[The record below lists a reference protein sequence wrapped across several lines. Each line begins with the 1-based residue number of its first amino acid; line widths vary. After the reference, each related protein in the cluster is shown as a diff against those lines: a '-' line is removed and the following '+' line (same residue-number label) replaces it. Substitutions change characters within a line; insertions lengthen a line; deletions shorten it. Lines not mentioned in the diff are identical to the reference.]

1 MLNSETVYEAEI
13 AAKDLLNFV
22 NSFTYDQEAFA
33 LEIAR
38 GHKTLQQSV
47 MRLFVRTIREMA
59 TVIPD
64 DRNRATV
71 ELAKEITKLA
81 EGYSLPLI

>member
-1 MLNSETVYEAEI
+1 MLNSETVYEAEN

-33 LEIAR
+33 MEIAR

-47 MRLFVRTIREMA
+47 MRLFVRTIEVMS
-59 TVIPD
+59 TVVPD

-71 ELAKEITKLA
+71 ELAKEITKIA
-81 EGYSLPLI
+81 HGYSLPLI

>member
-1 MLNSETVYEAEI
+1 MLNSETVYEAEN

-33 LEIAR
+33 MEIAR

-47 MRLFVRTIREMA
+47 MRLFVRTIEVMS
-59 TVIPD
+59 TVVPD

-71 ELAKEITKLA
+71 ELAKEITKIVH
-81 EGYSLPLI
+81 GYSLPLI

>member
-1 MLNSETVYEAEI
+1 MSSESAFEAEI
-13 AAKDLLNFV
+13 AAKDLLSFV
-22 NSFTYDQEAFA
+22 NSFTYDQDAFA

-47 MRLFVRTIREMA
+47 MRLFVRTIEVMS
-59 TVIPD
+59 TVVPD

>member
-1 MLNSETVYEAEI
+1 MLNSETVYEAEN

-33 LEIAR
+33 MEIAR

-47 MRLFVRTIREMA
+47 MRLFVRTIEVMS
-59 TVIPD
+59 TVVPD

-71 ELAKEITKLA
+71 ELAKEITKIA
-81 EGYSLPLI
+81 HEYSLPLI

>member
-1 MLNSETVYEAEI
+1 MLNSETVYEAEN

-33 LEIAR
+33 MEIAR

-47 MRLFVRTIREMA
+47 MRLFVRTIDVMS
-59 TVIPD
+59 TVVPD

-71 ELAKEITKLA
+71 ELAKEITKIA
-81 EGYSLPLI
+81 HGYSLPLI

>member
-1 MLNSETVYEAEI
+1 MLNSETVYEAEN

-33 LEIAR
+33 MEIAR

-47 MRLFVRTIREMA
+47 MRLFVRTIEVMS
-59 TVIPD
+59 TVVPD
-64 DRNRATV
+64 DRNRAAV
-71 ELAKEITKLA
+71 ELAKEITKIA
-81 EGYSLPLI
+81 HGYSLPLI